1 MPFANRTDCFPLDW
15 SADFPADSPVSS
27 PSDLLLD
34 PPASSPVDKVFWRR
48 EAQRIHWQRPFRQV
62 MALEQGG
69 PHCRWFEGGATN
81 LCYNAVDRHLPLRG
95 GQTALICCDRQGAE
109 QRISYAELHREVV
122 AMSWILQRQG
132 VLAGDRVL
140 LCLPVMPPALF
151 AMLACARLGAIH
163 VVVSAQLSAAA
174 LAERIDLSQP
184 RLLILEDKINRAL
197 LQEGLAPPAVRRIIV
212 GDGGLEAMRYADG
225 AGDREAGEFPGDGE
239 LGYRRLRAAYNNEP
253 IPCRWLPAEAPS
265 QLLFTSGTT
274 GMPKGV
280 VRDTGGYAVALC
292 ASLPHIFHTGE
303 NEVFFTTADIGWV
316 TGHSYLVWAPLLAGF
331 TTLVVTGGGT
341 NTPGRRWWQLI
352 ARHGVTRLL
361 TVPGAMRLAR
371 MQSEILDPPLPSLRA
386 VYLAGEPLDAKTRQ
400 WLEQGAGVPVYD
412 HYWQTESGWPILA
425 GQGGALRP
433 VMDRRVSIV
442 DEQTGR
448 PAATGML
455 VLHDHLGPGG
465 MQTLWGHDDE
475 FVARYWHHDGEGWRY
490 LTQDRA
496 RRDEHGGITI
506 QGRMDDTMNIGG
518 KRLSTAEVEHAAL
531 TVPGVAEAAA
541 VGIAHPLLGQMV
553 QLFIV
558 TTPEVPAAR
567 HADMRRCL
575 AAVIVARCGRHG
587 RPRSVIFLDSLPKT
601 FSGKIIRRFLRRP

>member
-1 MPFANRTDCFPLDW
+1 MPFAKRTDSFPLD
-15 SADFPADSPVSS
+15 SPGRST
-27 PSDLLLD
+27 
-34 PPASSPVDKVFWRR
+34 VDEAFWRR
-48 EAQRIHWQRPFRQV
+48 EAQRIHWRRPFRQV
-62 MALEQGG
+62 MTLERGG
-69 PHCRWFEGGATN
+69 PHCRWFDGGITN

-95 GQTALICCDRQGAE
+95 GQTALIWCDRSGDE
-109 QRISYAELHREVV
+109 QQFSYADLHREVV
-122 AMSWILQRQG
+122 AMAWILQRLG
-132 VLAGDRVL
+132 VTAGDRVL
-140 LCLPVMPPALF
+140 ICLPVMPPALF

-174 LAERIDLSQP
+174 LAERIGLSRP
-184 RLLILEDKINRAL
+184 RLLILDGNVNRAL
-197 LQEGLAPPAVRRIIV
+197 REGGDTSSAVRRIIV
-212 GDGGLEAMRYADG
+212 GDGESDSMCTDNRAVDS
-225 AGDREAGEFPGDGE
+225 AGDNGSAAMCRAETAVDQASGAFSPSREAS
-239 LGYRRLRAAYNNEP
+239 YQRLRADYGNEP
-253 IPCRWLPAEAPS
+253 VPCRWLPAEAPS

-274 GMPKGV
+274 GTPKGV

-292 ASLPHIFHTGE
+292 ASLPHIFNTGE
-303 NEVFFTTADIGWV
+303 DEVFFTTADIGWV

-331 TTLVVTGGGT
+331 TSLMVTGGGI
-341 NTPGRRWWQLI
+341 NAPGRRWWRLI

-371 MQSEILDPPLPSLRA
+371 MQSETLDQALPSLRA
-386 VYLAGEPLDAKTRQ
+386 VYLAGEPLDGKTRQ
-400 WLEQGAGVPVYD
+400 WLEQGAGAPVYD

-433 VMDRRVSIV
+433 VMDRRVSII
-442 DEQTGR
+442 DGQSGR
-448 PAATGML
+448 PATTGML
-455 VLHDHLGPGG
+455 VLHDTLGPGG

-475 FVARYWHHDGEGWRY
+475 FVARYWRHDGQGWRY

-496 RRDEHGGITI
+496 RCDENGDIQI

-541 VGIAHPLLGQMV
+541 VGISHPLLGQMV

-558 TTPEVPAAR
+558 TSPEVPTVQHAAI
-567 HADMRRCL
+567 RRTL

-587 RPRSVIFLDSLPKT
+587 RPRGVVFLDSLPKT